1 MNEKLSLKEFFNK
14 EYSRIEIPKIQRDY
28 AQGRENESEVADR
41 FLDKIFECLKD
52 GTNLELD
59 FIYGSVNNK
68 IVYLL
73 DGQQR
78 VTTLFLLYWYMA
90 LREDIFNE
98 EIKEYLKK
106 FTYSTRV
113 SSREFCQNIID
124 NIEKIKKYYDDEV
137 GEKKYEVKL
146 SNIIKNFYWFTNEN
160 DPTIKAMINMIDKID
175 DKYNEISKNDS
186 SIKLFN
192 NLEKIKFYFLP
203 LENFNLTDEIY
214 LKMNARGKSLT
225 SFENFKADFTDYIL
239 KINGNKIDSSI
250 QLQLSDLDNK
260 YTNLFWTLSKEYNN
274 IQNKSNNI
282 ILDDLYMKF
291 FYRITLIY
299 FIISYKG
306 SNEKLIKEKYYT
318 EYLNENNKYSSF
330 NAFEKTYNN
339 NKDIINT
346 IFRVLD
352 ILESKYSHIL
362 NIIKP
367 IWDSTNYNILSKIVY
382 EYKDIIIFAAL
393 VFYIDKNNIDK
404 NNYNKNETSF
414 KQWMRIVWNIT
425 ENSYIDES
433 SSISLIKLFY
443 ELSEHS
449 SNIYDFLANEEK
461 IIHTNISKE
470 AVQYER
476 RKCKFIIK
484 DNNWET
490 YFIEAEKHQFFR
502 GYIDFL
508 IDDNMDIDKFN
519 HRKEMMNEVFD
530 SNGTKG
536 EFLKNHLFL
545 RALISKINY
554 IDYLR
559 IAVTDVREIFR
570 NIIKSNPCYIYNKED
585 ETYLYMHDIIKQW
598 FDISED
604 KEKLLQLLEN
614 EISSNKSDIYFWGKE
629 EKSDFTIAK
638 AERIKLAHEALYKN
652 NDLHNWIYEVN
663 ENNKYKNTMMKVDW
677 RYDNL
682 YLLFPNTKIDKVLI
696 ASYRN
701 KLIKY
706 LIKEYGLID
715 ENGFEITDANGKGI
729 GYYKKWATH
738 YDIVLVLN
746 HKKTRYLFT
755 FDNWNNLY
763 IKNETSDNS
772 ILEYSLN
779 NYTFNEYK
787 GIIKSE
793 FFDKYIK

>member
-530 SNGTKG
+530 SN
-536 EFLKNHLFL
+536 
-545 RALISKINY
+545 

-663 ENNKYKNTMMKVDW
+663 ENNKYKNTTMKVDW

>member
-1 MNEKLSLKEFFNK
+1 M
-14 EYSRIEIPKIQRDY
+14 
-28 AQGRENESEVADR
+28 
-41 FLDKIFECLKD
+41 
-52 GTNLELD
+52 
-59 FIYGSVNNK
+59 
-68 IVYLL
+68 
-73 DGQQR
+73 
-78 VTTLFLLYWYMA
+78 
-90 LREDIFNE
+90 
-98 EIKEYLKK
+98 
-106 FTYSTRV
+106 
-113 SSREFCQNIID
+113 
-124 NIEKIKKYYDDEV
+124 
-137 GEKKYEVKL
+137 KL

-663 ENNKYKNTMMKVDW
+663 ENNKYKNTTMKVDW

>member
-90 LREDIFNE
+90 LREDIFNK

-663 ENNKYKNTMMKVDW
+663 ENNKYKNTTMKVDW

>member
-78 VTTLFLLYWYMA
+78 VTTLFLLYWYIA
-90 LREDIFNE
+90 LKEDKYK
-98 EIKEYLKK
+98 EIECLTK

-585 ETYLYMHDIIKQW
+585 GTYLYMHDIIKQW

-663 ENNKYKNTMMKVDW
+663 ENNKYKNTTMKVDW

>member
-306 SNEKLIKEKYYT
+306 SNEKLIKEEYYT
-318 EYLNENNKYSSF
+318 KYLNENNKYSSF

-663 ENNKYKNTMMKVDW
+663 ENNKYKNTTMKVDW